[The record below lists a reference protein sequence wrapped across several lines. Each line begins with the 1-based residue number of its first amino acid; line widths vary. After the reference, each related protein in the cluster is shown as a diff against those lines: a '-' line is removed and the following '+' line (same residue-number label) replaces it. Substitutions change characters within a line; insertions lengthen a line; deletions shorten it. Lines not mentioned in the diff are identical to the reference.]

1 MDDASAQLSDIAQ
14 RLAELAAAAKQLSE
28 QPLFDPETTAIG
40 KDEEEDRAAPAGDQA
55 RPRLPSH

>member
-28 QPLFDPETTAIG
+28 QPLFDLETAAIG
-40 KDEEEDRAAPAGDQA
+40 KDGEEDRTAPAADQA
-55 RPRLPSH
+55 VPKLAAH